1 MKTGEF
7 ERPQVKM
14 RVYSQNDRGR
24 RREPKRKCEV
34 GGIGKALTEE
44 RRVKAGTIKLFAKLC
59 YKKKKKSPSN
69 L

>member
-1 MKTGEF
+1 MIEV
-7 ERPQVKM
+7 EE
-14 RVYSQNDRGR
+14 
-24 RREPKRKCEV
+24 EPKRKCEV

-59 YKKKKKSPSN
+59 YKKTS